1 MIRINLLPGARKAAG
16 RGASAGGGTQGWI
29 IGYVVA
35 AIICV
40 VVLVFVYVGKS
51 RELNEQLAQNRSL
64 RTEIEDLEAQSANI
78 DQVRADLEQSRTLE
92 TVVSDLQRAR
102 YGPTAALME
111 LSHILSAGGGPTVDP
126 QRLEEIR
133 RQNPLAAY
141 NTAWD
146 PRRLWVTEFT
156 EDDRDCTIRGIG
168 KTNEDVAE
176 FLRRLTLSDK
186 FEHIELIKTEGVE
199 EHDTH
204 VAVIGFELTCRVI
217 Y

>member
-16 RGASAGGGTQGWI
+16 RGAGGGPGTQGWA
-29 IGYVVA
+29 IGYLVA
-35 AIICV
+35 AVLCV
-40 VVLVFVYVGKS
+40 VVLVFVYIGKS
-51 RELNEQLAQNRSL
+51 RELNEQLAENQSL
-64 RTEIEDLEAQSANI
+64 RTEIEDLEQQSANI

-141 NTAWD
+141 NSAWD
-146 PRRLWVTEFT
+146 PRRLWVTEFV
-156 EDDRDCTIRGIG
+156 EENRDCTIRGIG

-199 EHDTH
+199 EPETH
-204 VAVIGFELTCRVI
+204 VAVISFEVTCRVI